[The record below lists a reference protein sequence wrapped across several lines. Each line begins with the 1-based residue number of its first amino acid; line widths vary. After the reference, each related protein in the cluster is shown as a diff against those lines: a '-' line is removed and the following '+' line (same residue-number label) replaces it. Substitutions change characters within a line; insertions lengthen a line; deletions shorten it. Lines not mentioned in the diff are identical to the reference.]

1 MHWNLRVKL
10 YVTKIQQSYF
20 SILYNT
26 VYLKFSDIAEP
37 QKTDGSLEWLSW
49 GELGNRSMITNY
61 RLPSPNDV
69 IQVFYR
75 INLNFTVYSITDNLS
90 KALQAEAISAVESQK
105 TAKLPL
111 ETLER
116 CDLKKTVI
124 CFVQRMNMVSY
135 IKTITMILRLII

>member
-1 MHWNLRVKL
+1 MM
-10 YVTKIQQSYF
+10 SF
-20 SILYNT
+20 
-26 VYLKFSDIAEP
+26 KFF
-37 QKTDGSLEWLSW
+37 TG
-49 GELGNRSMITNY
+49 
-61 RLPSPNDV
+61 
-69 IQVFYR
+69 